1 MNTPPILGRHHP
13 LAGLRRLHQWVQS
26 RALTDQV
33 SIVIPASTPHIGL
46 VRATA
51 SALAALL
58 DFTYDRI
65 MDLHIAIDEVC
76 SRIMATSEPAP
87 ITLRVEFALQ
97 TEGLRITACGDSATR
112 SGVEFLTTWSRA
124 ILDSVT
130 EGVELAESDGVTSA
144 SFVIPRG

>member
-1 MNTPPILGRHHP
+1 
-13 LAGLRRLHQWVQS
+13 
-26 RALTDQV
+26 V

-51 SALAALL
+51 SALASLL

-76 SRIMATSEPAP
+76 SRILATSDPAP
-87 ITLRVEFALQ
+87 STLRVEFFLQ

-112 SGVEFLTTWSRA
+112 SGAEFLTTWSRA

-130 EGVELAESDGVTSA
+130 EGVELADDGGVTSA
-144 SFVIPRG
+144 SFVIPKG